1 MKQAMVI
8 GLLLA
13 GMALPVESATTAC
26 VTVQGCPKGVK
37 PPACCKPP
45 PCELFE
51 QIRMKQAVKRLYSKP
66 DVRKQLMRKA
76 GGDNAAAARM
86 LEQYVKNKAEQ
97 LGPELRCPWRNPLPP
112 PAFRTNA
119 ECQIIARLPD
129 GEKVMSRETALST
142 RDTCSEF
149 VEAAY
154 DHEQFHKDFCF
165 RTNSVEREK
174 MSITAYAA
182 EERAGYAKEL
192 ESLRNRLRQY
202 WNACSTKADATTAR
216 QVAAAGVSV
225 LKKKSARKKRG
236 G

>member
-1 MKQAMVI
+1 MKHAMVI

-26 VTVQGCPKGVK
+26 VSVQGCPKDVK

-76 GGDNAAAARM
+76 GGDNAAAAKM
-86 LEQYVKNKAEQ
+86 LNDFVVEKARN
-97 LGPELRCPWRNPLPP
+97 LGSQLRCPWNAPHRPP
-112 PAFRTNA
+112 PGFETNSS
-119 ECQIIARLPD
+119 CQIVAKLPGGD
-129 GEKVMSRETALST
+129 EPMSRETALST
-142 RDTCSEF
+142 LDTCSEF
-149 VEAAY
+149 VEAAN
-154 DHEQFHKDFCF
+154 DHEQFHKDICL
-165 RTNSVEREK
+165 RTNSTERLNEG
-174 MSITAYAA
+174 ITVYAA
-182 EERAGYAKEL
+182 EERAGYAREL
-192 ESLRNRLRQY
+192 ESLWSRLRQY
-202 WNACSTKADATTAR
+202 WSACSAQADATTAR

-225 LKKKSARKKRG
+225 LKKQAARKKG

>member
-1 MKQAMVI
+1 MKHAMVI

-26 VTVQGCPKGVK
+26 VSVQGCPKDVK

-76 GGDNAAAARM
+76 GGDNAAAAKM
-86 LEQYVKNKAEQ
+86 LNDFVVENARN
-97 LGPELRCPWRNPLPP
+97 LGKQLRCPWHEPFLPP
-112 PAFRTNA
+112 PGFETNSS
-119 ECQIIARLPD
+119 CQIMAKLPD
-129 GEKVMSRETALST
+129 GDEPMSRETALRT
-142 RDTCSEF
+142 LDTCSEF
-149 VEAAY
+149 IDAAY
-154 DHEQFHKDFCF
+154 DHEQVHKDFCF

-174 MSITAYAA
+174 MGITAYAA

-216 QVAAAGVSV
+216 KVAAAGVSV
-225 LKKKSARKKRG
+225 LKKKSARKKG